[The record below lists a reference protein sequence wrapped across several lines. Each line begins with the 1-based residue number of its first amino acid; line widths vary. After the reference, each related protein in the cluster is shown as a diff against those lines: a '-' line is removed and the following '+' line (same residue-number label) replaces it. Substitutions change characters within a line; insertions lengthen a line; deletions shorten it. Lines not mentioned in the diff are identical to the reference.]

1 MKINVQKDSYFRAGA
16 GVILFDEKNNV
27 ALFERI
33 DILNN
38 FQFSQGGLD
47 ANEDPQEGA
56 VRELFEE
63 TGVSEQEMT
72 IVGEFPHWASY
83 EASPH
88 KPKTPDYRGQTQ
100 KWFYAR
106 INTGVEI
113 DVTTAKD
120 KEFVS
125 HKWVPISQ
133 ALAEIIEFKRDMFMP
148 VLKYLEKEIMNK

>member
-63 TGVSEQEMT
+63 TGVSSDDMT
-72 IVGEFPHWASY
+72 LVGGFPYWTSY
-83 EASPH
+83 DASPH
-88 KPKTPDYRGQTQ
+88 KPKTVDYRGQTQ
-100 KWFYAR
+100 RWFYAK
-106 INTGVEI
+106 INSGVEI
-113 DVTTAKD
+113 DVTKAED

-133 ALAEIIEFKRDMFMP
+133 ALQEIIEFKRDMFIP
-148 VLKYLEKEIMNK
+148 VLKYLEEEIMNK